1 MDDFGGFLS
10 AGLVNVNCV
19 FINVLFKT
27 VNGRNMSY
35 SKLFV
40 SVVFL
45 SVLSVFIANG
55 NPITNE
61 AADTSRQCTY
71 YDLASTFN
79 LTIDK
84 QFVAV
89 YNSALCKQ
97 CMHKLLLFK
106 ALQLRFEIADF
117 DDILFIWL
125 TTERSDTPEFLNLQ
139 SKAGDI
145 KVISLHDIDNDFFV
159 AETVYT
165 FDKCSRLTYE
175 LFPPWSEL
183 QYQLVKAALLST
195 CYDAPCGQCEEVDMD
210 VLSDFLLLEKELTT
224 TTDSGGGSST
234 EETQTI
240 GLPDDGDDE
249 IDNFYP
255 LEVENNDTAYV
266 INMQTIIPVEHVH
279 HLQNNTY
286 IKYNYIVFNS
296 EVNSTSSLIDGHEH
310 LSSDRTEI
318 LYDDQAVN
326 TIDSNKTRIP
336 EYLHNSEGLRF
347 KVTPSEPANVNSTEK
362 RVNKYLE
369 VKQDS
374 DAEVLRPTLSPNN
387 LQNMTTSVNPSIIT
401 KLRKWISFRLISPFL
416 HV

>member
-1 MDDFGGFLS
+1 
-10 AGLVNVNCV
+10 
-19 FINVLFKT
+19 
-27 VNGRNMSY
+27 
-35 SKLFV
+35 
-40 SVVFL
+40 
-45 SVLSVFIANG
+45 
-55 NPITNE
+55 
-61 AADTSRQCTY
+61 
-71 YDLASTFN
+71 
-79 LTIDK
+79 
-84 QFVAV
+84 
-89 YNSALCKQ
+89 
-97 CMHKLLLFK
+97 
-106 ALQLRFEIADF
+106 
-117 DDILFIWL
+117 
-125 TTERSDTPEFLNLQ
+125 
-139 SKAGDI
+139 
-145 KVISLHDIDNDFFV
+145 
-159 AETVYT
+159 
-165 FDKCSRLTYE
+165 
-175 LFPPWSEL
+175 
-183 QYQLVKAALLST
+183 
-195 CYDAPCGQCEEVDMD
+195 MD

-374 DAEVLRPTLSPNN
+374 DAEVFRPTLSPNN